1 MKKQAYESLFLFLF
15 MLSFPLNTVF
25 SQAITYENPP
35 EKYPDGI
42 YLLTNKMNCEGCVV
56 SLNEYFSKLKRRKDF
71 PLFAISLIDT
81 INYETEKKQAMEKYS
96 FCDSLILFLSCSEKS
111 YHQKIIDYD
120 INDVFQTEA
129 MQAGPN
135 VIVKLNNSVEIY
147 KTIIIMRD
155 NIITKE
161 FKKII
166 KNHIKKSF

>member
-1 MKKQAYESLFLFLF
+1 MKNLASRLVFLFLFLLF
-15 MLSFPLNTVF
+15 LPFNLLY

-81 INYETEKKQAMEKYS
+81 INYETEKKQAQEKYR

-111 YHQKIIDYD
+111 YHQKIINYD

-155 NIITKE
+155 NKITKE